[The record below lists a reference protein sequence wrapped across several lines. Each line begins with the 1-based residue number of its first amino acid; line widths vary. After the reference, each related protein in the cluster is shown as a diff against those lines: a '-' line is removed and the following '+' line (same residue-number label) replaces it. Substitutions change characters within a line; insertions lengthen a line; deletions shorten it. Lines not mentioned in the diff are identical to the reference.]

1 MLVGTGNSNLNK
13 ILYKNVNKKPPLYL
27 IDMIPKRLKN
37 YPEYKDYPTIDQITT
52 WVK

>member
-13 ILYKNVNKKPPLYL
+13 ILCKNISKKSPLYL
-27 IDMIPKRLKN
+27 IGMIPKKLKN